1 MNRLVPPLLAAA
13 VFAVAPPAAADA
25 PPPDALPL
33 SQILQALEAQ
43 GDVAYFDEIDWDDD
57 DRHWE
62 IEYIN
67 RNGAEVEIEVDPV
80 SGQVRR

>member
-1 MNRLVPPLLAAA
+1 MIRLIPLLAAGCLLA
-13 VFAVAPPAAADA
+13 IIPSASADA
-25 PPPDALPL
+25 PPPDAQPL
-33 SQILQALEAQ
+33 SQILRALEDG

-57 DRHWE
+57 DGHWE

-80 SGQVRR
+80 SGQPRR